1 MGTIIESQLVKNHTM
16 LPGGAQTEFRNELRF
31 LLFGKIADGIE
42 IPRIKPHREYEVDE
56 MWTFL
61 GNKYKPLW
69 IGYALDR
76 KSKEVVAFNVGGRS
90 IEMLSTI
97 FKTVN
102 RSAPAKVYTDYLVHY
117 LSLVP
122 CEVHVRGK
130 RGTTHI
136 ERHNLNLRTHL
147 K

>member
-61 GNKYKPLW
+61 GNKHKPLW

-76 KSKEVVAFNVGGRS
+76 KSKEVVAFN
-90 IEMLSTI
+90 IILS
-97 FKTVN
+97 
-102 RSAPAKVYTDYLVHY
+102 S
-117 LSLVP
+117 SL
-122 CEVHVRGK
+122 
-130 RGTTHI
+130 
-136 ERHNLNLRTHL
+136 
-147 K
+147 